1 MLIRAATRG
10 SPLARWQTDRVA
22 ELLRATDPSIEVD
35 VVVVHT
41 SGDLDQTTPIE
52 QMGGRGVFAKEVQ
65 SAVLDGRADIAVH
78 SAKDLT
84 STPPDGLVVAA
95 FPERADI
102 RDGLVGG
109 TLSGLRNGAVVATGS
124 IRRKAQ
130 LAALRPDL
138 EFVGL
143 RGNMTTRLGKLGE
156 VDAIVAACCGLDR
169 IDLGHRIDERLDPNV
184 VVPQVGQGALAV
196 ECRVADAD
204 MRSAL
209 ALIEDHLV
217 RRTVSAERAY
227 LADLGGG
234 CDLPVGAW
242 ASVDGDEI
250 VLDALLSSFDGTRV
264 LRVTDRGF
272 DPWVLG
278 TSVAR
283 RLLEVGGRELL
294 ANR

>member
-156 VDAIVAACCGLDR
+156 VDAITESMSASTRTSLF
-169 IDLGHRIDERLDPNV
+169 P
-184 VVPQVGQGALAV
+184 
-196 ECRVADAD
+196 
-204 MRSAL
+204 RSAR
-209 ALIEDHLV
+209 ALSQS
-217 RRTVSAERAY
+217 SA
-227 LADLGGG
+227 GSPTQT
-234 CDLPVGAW
+234 C
-242 ASVDGDEI
+242 
-250 VLDALLSSFDGTRV
+250 
-264 LRVTDRGF
+264 
-272 DPWVLG
+272 
-278 TSVAR
+278 AR
-283 RLLEVGGRELL
+283 HSH
-294 ANR
+294 